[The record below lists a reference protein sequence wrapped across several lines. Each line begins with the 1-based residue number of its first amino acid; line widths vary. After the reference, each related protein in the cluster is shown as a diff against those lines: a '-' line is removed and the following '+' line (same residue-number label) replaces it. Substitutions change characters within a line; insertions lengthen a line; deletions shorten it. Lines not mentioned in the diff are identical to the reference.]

1 MDLEKFAKRLFELSA
16 WPEGGDIDAFDFQET
31 AVECGLL
38 TPETR
43 TEPCNPDNCHCAEH
57 HGDMSGGVTC
67 YRKASFLMTHNVEL
81 CGGRSESERTQG

>member
-1 MDLEKFAKRLFELSA
+1 MDLEKFAKRLFELSL
-16 WPEGGDIDAFDFQET
+16 WPEGGDIDAFDFHEA

-43 TEPCNPDNCHCAEH
+43 TEPCHQDCFCSEY

-67 YRKASFLMTHNVEL
+67 YRKVTFLLNPNAMSVPEKHK
-81 CGGRSESERTQG
+81 